1 MVMET
6 IHHLLQL
13 YQQQEEELKQQEDLV
28 EDTHHQELISLE
40 TKESLW
46 LQRVIQVVQDTL
58 SQQVAVVTVNLG
70 VEEVLLKQVKMHQQ
84 VINLEEVEQV

>member
-1 MVMET
+1 MVVET
-6 IHHLLQL
+6 IHHLLQSYL
-13 YQQQEEELKQQEDLV
+13 LLELQQRQQEDLV

-58 SQQVAVVTVNLG
+58 SQQVAVVTVNLV
-70 VEEVLLKQVKMHQQ
+70 VEEVQLKQVKTHQQ

>member
-1 MVMET
+1 M
-6 IHHLLQL
+6 
-13 YQQQEEELKQQEDLV
+13 

-58 SQQVAVVTVNLG
+58 SQQVAVVTVNLV